1 MTGERQSET
10 FQPVAGV
17 LAFLL
22 PGLGHAFLGEPRRA
36 VLIGAGVLGLF
47 LGGLLIGGVD
57 VVDSREDR
65 WWFIGQAPVGP
76 IAFLVDWVHQSQLKV
91 DDPPPAAE
99 ADYFQ
104 GQTPI
109 RVKSLAHANEI
120 GSLFATIA
128 GMLNA
133 IAIIDAAWHAS
144 PGAIRRRTI
153 RRVEKPSD
161 ESPPPPPPPAPPA
174 PPGESGDEAPA
185 KPEGDQA

>member
-1 MTGERQSET
+1 MTGQRPSES

-36 VLIGAGVLGLF
+36 VLIGAGVLSLF

-65 WWFIGQAPVGP
+65 WWFIGQAPAGP
-76 IAFLVDWVHQSQLKV
+76 IAFLVDWIHQSQLKA
-91 DDPPPAAE
+91 DDPPPAAD
-99 ADYFQ
+99 ADALE
-104 GQTPI
+104 GRTPI

-133 IAIIDAAWHAS
+133 IAIIDAAWHAP
-144 PGAIRRRTI
+144 PGAIRRR
-153 RRVEKPSD
+153 RVRPQPPDSHT
-161 ESPPPPPPPAPPA
+161 PPP
-174 PPGESGDEAPA
+174 GDDAS
-185 KPEGDQA
+185 